1 MAEYTNS
8 TRQTLDPGESVIFTL
23 APVPCTRGFVRWRAG
38 TGNFNLSGWVP
49 RKSCNCNN
57 NQNALYL
64 VDFRANIA
72 IPTGGTVGEIS
83 LGIALDGSTLQNTIM
98 RVTPTAEEAFFN
110 VSGATNIPIWR
121 NCCQTV
127 TVVNTSDT
135 QVIVDSPNIIFSRP
149 DLAVTY

>member
-1 MAEYTNS
+1 MAEYTNP
-8 TRQTLDPGESVIFTL
+8 TRQTLDPGESVIFTV
-23 APVPCTRGFVRWRAG
+23 APVPCTRGFVRWRQG

-49 RKSCNCNN
+49 RKSCCCNRD
-57 NQNALYL
+57 QSALYL
-64 VDFRANIA
+64 ANFKANIA

-83 LGIALDGSTLQNTIM
+83 LAIALDGSTLQNTIM
-98 RVTPTAEEAFFN
+98 RVTPAAVEEFFN
-110 VSGATNIPIWR
+110 VSCATNIPIWR

-135 QVIVDSPNIIFSRP
+135 QVIVDNPNIIFTRP